1 MRVRIPTPAADGRRS
16 KIPAMPSIYARLG
29 GYDAVKLAI
38 DGLFIRVVR
47 DAELAASLAG
57 RAIDSHAAHVRPFI
71 AAALGGPELY
81 RGPDI
86 AAVLA
91 GLGVTD
97 EHVDRTLGH
106 LAAVLADLGAD
117 EALIRD
123 VRATLEPLR
132 ALVVQRR
139 TLPAA
144 A

>member
-1 MRVRIPTPAADGRRS
+1 
-16 KIPAMPSIYARLG
+16 MPSIYARLG
-29 GYDAVKLAI
+29 GHDAVKLAV
-38 DGLFIRVVR
+38 DGLYARVVG
-47 DAELAASLAG
+47 DPQLAPSLAG

-71 AAALGGPELY
+71 AAAFGGPELY

-91 GLGVTD
+91 GIGVTNA
-97 EHVDRTLGH
+97 HFDRTLGH

-117 EALIRD
+117 ERLIGD

-132 ALVVQRR
+132 ALVVQPRA
-139 TLPAA
+139 LPAA